1 MNNINVKI
9 ILVFI
14 CPRAHHEADVRQ
26 VTRIIVIK
34 LTRARQI
41 IHLKMNTSRI
51 VFPSEKSGG
60 HCEGYGF
67 Q

>member
-1 MNNINVKI
+1 MEAIDTMKNINVKI

-51 VFPSEKSGG
+51 VSPPKEK
-60 HCEGYGF
+60 
-67 Q
+67 